1 MYDCFNRNI
10 TYLRLSVTDRC
21 NYSCSYCMPFRPKQL
36 LREDCVLTLA
46 EIRSV
51 IEAAASVGIS
61 KIRLTGGEPLV
72 RPDIVE
78 ITKTIAQSGLF
89 SDFGLTT
96 NGHHLNNLAKPLAD
110 AGLMRINISL
120 DSIDPERFRQITR
133 FGTLSPVLEGIEAAK
148 VAGLAPIKINCVI
161 QDSVFEKDAQ
171 GVAAYCR
178 QNKLEVRFIRQMDLA
193 GGTFSKVIGG
203 EGGDCQHCNRLRIT
217 ANGIV
222 KPCLFSE
229 TGYSIRQFG
238 AAEALRMA
246 IGNKPQQGSVN
257 TRQTFYGIGG

>member
-89 SDFGLTT
+89 F
-96 NGHHLNNLAKPLAD
+96 
-110 AGLMRINISL
+110 
-120 DSIDPERFRQITR
+120 
-133 FGTLSPVLEGIEAAK
+133 
-148 VAGLAPIKINCVI
+148 
-161 QDSVFEKDAQ
+161 
-171 GVAAYCR
+171 
-178 QNKLEVRFIRQMDLA
+178 
-193 GGTFSKVIGG
+193 
-203 EGGDCQHCNRLRIT
+203 
-217 ANGIV
+217 
-222 KPCLFSE
+222 
-229 TGYSIRQFG
+229 
-238 AAEALRMA
+238 
-246 IGNKPQQGSVN
+246 
-257 TRQTFYGIGG
+257 